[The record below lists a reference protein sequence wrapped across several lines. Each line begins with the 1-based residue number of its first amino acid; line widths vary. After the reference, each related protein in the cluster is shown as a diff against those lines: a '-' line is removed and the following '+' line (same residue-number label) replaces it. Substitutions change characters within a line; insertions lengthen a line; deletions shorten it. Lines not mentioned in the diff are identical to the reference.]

1 MRLARLDSETPPRM
15 EGIDLSELLRAQVDA
30 AKRVD
35 SKRTVDYSIDGVQSI
50 VGDRIEL
57 GDAIWNI
64 VENALKYAPDAPI
77 HLRAAA
83 AGGHTTIT
91 VADEG
96 PGMTESEQLHAFE
109 RFYRGD
115 QRGEITG
122 SGLGLA
128 IAKTRRRT
136 SGRHDRT

>member
-1 MRLARLDSETPPRM
+1 MRQNALTTAR
-15 EGIDLSELLRAQVDA
+15 I
-30 AKRVD
+30 
-35 SKRTVDYSIDGVQSI
+35 VDYSVDGVRSI
-50 VGDRIEL
+50 VGDRVEL

-64 VENALKYAPDAPI
+64 VENALKYAPEAPI
-77 HLRAAA
+77 HLA
-83 AGGHTTIT
+83 AGANAGHTTIT

-115 QRGEITG
+115 QRGEIAG

-128 IAKTRRRT
+128 IASEPWKGPAERSACRALPRAE
-136 SGRHDRT
+136 RP